1 MQVAPKLSAGMTS
14 MQHLRTSTT
23 VPAHGGAERIQP
35 GVGPPR
41 PDRKASTALAAN
53 SACCR
58 CAASAA
64 AACATATWPRSR
76 GRARAPPGAA
86 RWPPPRAPP
95 PPPACARPRPSR
107 RWPRRARV
115 SRSLWP
121 RPAGA
126 AAAAGAE
133 AVVGAKADARG
144 SKAHRPMNPAGLRQ
158 QQVLRMLRQQHVLRT
173 LRQQQVLRT
182 QRTPRPVG
190 TCCCSNLALAA
201 LASSRSRTAFARA
214 ASTSAA

>member
-35 GVGPPR
+35 WGGAATPR
-41 PDRKASTALAAN
+41 PQGLRGLGGEL
-53 SACCR
+53 R
-58 CAASAA
+58 VL
-64 AACATATWPRSR
+64 PLRRERSR
-76 GRARAPPGAA
+76 GLRHRRGLALAGALEL
-86 RWPPPRAPP
+86 RLEPRGGRLRVRLRLRMQ
-95 PPPACARPRPSR
+95 ARPRPSR

-133 AVVGAKADARG
+133 AVAGAKADARG

-158 QQVLRMLRQQHVLRT
+158 QQVLRMLRQQQVLRT

-182 QRTPRPVG
+182 RRTPRPMG